1 MRPPPLLAMR
11 LARQQIARH
20 DFQTVGEVAA
30 WMGATQA
37 QDYAGAKWSL
47 GLRLPGAADADIER
61 AIADRAIVRTTSLR
75 GTLHFLA
82 AGDVRWILKLL
93 APRVMPRFAG
103 ACRAAG
109 LTESEFAK
117 SAAAMVWALE
127 GGRCLSRTELL
138 TAVESGGV
146 STAGTRPNYLLYQAA
161 LDGVICHATRRS
173 KEFTF
178 ALLDEWSPGVCAFDG
193 DEASAELARRYFQS
207 HSPATVVDFAR
218 WSGQSLTASKAALG
232 TIERDLERVTFD
244 DVHYWTSPSKT
255 DSNTREEAA
264 YLLPG
269 FDEYSLGYADRSAVI
284 PSEQMVALTPKNGIF
299 TPLVVSGG
307 RAIGTWGRVIVRD
320 SVMVDT
326 RPFTPWTDEQERA
339 VEGAVERY
347 REFMGGIPYTPYQE
361 SITVIPE

>member
-11 LARQQIARH
+11 LARQQITRH

-47 GLRLPGAADADIER
+47 GLRLPGVADADIER
-61 AIADRAIVRTTSLR
+61 AIADKAIVRTTSLR

-82 AGDVRWILKLL
+82 AGDVRWVLKLL

-117 SAAAMVWALE
+117 SAAAMVRALE
-127 GGRCLSRTELL
+127 GGCCLSRTELL
-138 TAVESGGV
+138 TAVEAGGV
-146 STAGTRPNYLLYQAA
+146 SAAGTRPNYLLYRAA
-161 LDGVICHATRRS
+161 LDGVICHATRRG

-178 ALLDEWSPGVCAFDG
+178 ALLDEWSPGVCALDG
-193 DEASAELARRYFQS
+193 EEASAELARRYFQS
-207 HSPATVVDFAR
+207 HGPATIQDFAR

-232 TIERDLERVTFD
+232 TIERELERVTIEGSD
-244 DVHYWTSPSKT
+244 YWMSPSKT
-255 DSNTREEAA
+255 ESSTREEAA

-284 PSEQMVALTPKNGIF
+284 PSEQMEALTPKNGIF
-299 TPLVVSGG
+299 TPLVVYEG
-307 RAIGTWGRVIVRD
+307 RAIGTWGRTVEKGA
-320 SVMVDT
+320 MVVET
-326 RPFTPWTDEQERA
+326 KPFTVWSENETRA
-339 VEGAVERY
+339 VAVAVEQYCGFHR
-347 REFMGGIPYTPYQE
+347 
-361 SITVIPE
+361 